1 MPSALKVKVR
11 KAIEQV
17 PVRAMKTS
25 ALTLTIVNNQ
35 GTGDVEYGKIYD
47 VYFPPSELECHTC
60 DSLKRCDTM

>member
-1 MPSALKVKVR
+1 MPSALNVKVR

-17 PVRAMKTS
+17 PVRAMETS
-25 ALTLTIVNNQ
+25 ALTLTIVDNQ

>member
-1 MPSALKVKVR
+1 MPSALNVKVR
-11 KAIEQV
+11 KAIKQV

-47 VYFPPSELECHTC
+47 VYFPTSELE
-60 DSLKRCDTM
+60 